1 MRAAVLICVVAL
13 AAAPAMAGWGLRT
26 DKWMEGV
33 TVTSSPFTGG
43 QRLKNPTAGV
53 VVQVHCS
60 KDEPVTVSHG
70 QHDDPDA
77 ALLYMIDEGKPVD
90 LGAKGRTL
98 TRQEFLPWLR
108 GRHLRMR
115 VTDALYGQAEHVE
128 SLKEFPKHWK
138 KALEKQGCWNEK
150 DWPIRF

>member
-53 VVQVHCS
+53 
-60 KDEPVTVSHG
+60 
-70 QHDDPDA
+70 
-77 ALLYMIDEGKPVD
+77 
-90 LGAKGRTL
+90 
-98 TRQEFLPWLR
+98 
-108 GRHLRMR
+108 
-115 VTDALYGQAEHVE
+115 
-128 SLKEFPKHWK
+128 FPKHWK

-150 DWPIRF
+150 DWPIRY